1 MIKQITNQTEW
12 NDFVLTCHPNTF
24 LQSWEWGQVQQ
35 TTGDDVQY
43 LGFFKADQQVGAT
56 LVITVNAKR
65 GRHYLIP
72 HGPVAIDEATSL
84 NLMPELLKYL
94 KENNKNKVCAIRLAP
109 LFVSSEQSLS
119 HLKSLGMRPAP
130 LHVHAELT
138 WILDISKNE
147 DILLSSMRKTT
158 RHAIKKAQNSDI
170 SIEIVAPGL
179 ALDRFW
185 DLYKETK
192 ERHKF
197 TPWPYDMLKAQLD
210 IFDAGNK
217 VFTVIAKHH
226 DQNISAAILIHFG
239 TTVYYYHGA
248 SKKLPGSLPANQLV
262 QWTAIK
268 EAKQRGAKA
277 YNFWGIAPDNQ
288 PNHPFAGITTFKKGF
303 GGKAYD
309 YMHAHD
315 LPLSP
320 AYYPLWAI
328 ESWRK
333 YKRGF

>member
-12 NDFVLTCHPNTF
+12 NNFVLTCNPYTF
-24 LQSWEWGQVQQ
+24 LQSWEWGQVQK

-43 LGFFKADQQVGAT
+43 LGFFERDKQVGAA

-65 GRHYLIP
+65 GRHFLIP
-72 HGPVAIDEATSL
+72 HGPVAKDETTSL
-84 NLMPELLKYL
+84 KLVPELLEYL
-94 KENNKNKVCAIRLAP
+94 KAKNKGNACAIRIAP
-109 LFVSSEQSLS
+109 LFISSEQSLS
-119 HLKSLGMRPAP
+119 YLKSLHMRPAP

-138 WILDISKNE
+138 WILDISELE
-147 DILLSSMRKTT
+147 DTLLSSMRKTT
-158 RHAIKKAQNSDI
+158 SHAIKKAEKSDI
-170 SIEIVAPGL
+170 SIEIVPPKQ

-185 DLYKETK
+185 NLYKETK
-192 ERHKF
+192 DRHKF
-197 TPWPYDMLKAQLD
+197 TPWPHEMLKAQLD
-210 IFDAGNK
+210 IFDASNK
-217 VFTVIAKHH
+217 VFAVIAKHQEQ
-226 DQNISAAILIHFG
+226 DISAAILIHFG
-239 TTVYYYHGA
+239 STVYYYHGA
-248 SKKLPGSLPANQLV
+248 SKKLPSSLPANQLV

-268 EAKQRGAKA
+268 EAKKRGATS
-277 YNFWGIAPDNQ
+277 YNFWGIAPEDQ

-315 LPLSP
+315 LPLSL

>member
-1 MIKQITNQTEW
+1 MIKTISDQVAW
-12 NDFVLTCHPNTF
+12 NDFVLTCHPYTF
-24 LQSWEWGQVQQ
+24 LQSWEWGQVQK

-43 LGFFKADQQVGAT
+43 LGFFEEGTQVGVA

-65 GRHYLIP
+65 GRHFLIP
-72 HGPVAIDEATSL
+72 HGPIAKDEAKAL
-84 NLMPELLKYL
+84 GLVPALLEYL
-94 KENNKNKVCAIRLAP
+94 KGNNKHKACAIRIAP
-109 LFVSSEQSLS
+109 LFISSEQRLS
-119 HLKSLGMRPAP
+119 RLKSLGMRPAP

-138 WILDISKNE
+138 WILDISE
-147 DILLSSMRKTT
+147 SEEMLLSVMRKTT
-158 RHAIKKAQNSDI
+158 RHAIKKAQTSEI
-170 SIEIVAPGL
+170 SVEIVEPGQ

-185 DLYKETK
+185 KLYKETK

-197 TPWPYDMLKAQLD
+197 TPWPYEMLKAQID
-210 IFDAGNK
+210 IFDASNK
-217 VFTVIAKHH
+217 VFTVIAKHKGE
-226 DQNISAAILIHFG
+226 DVSAGILIHFG
-239 TTVYYYHGA
+239 LTVYYYHGA
-248 SKKLPGSLPANQLV
+248 SKRLPSSLPANQLV

-268 EAKQRGAKA
+268 EAKRRGALF
-277 YNFWGIAPDNQ
+277 YNFWGIAPEDQ

-309 YMHAHD
+309 YMHAQD

-320 AYYPLWAI
+320 AYYLLWAV